1 MFASNATVHA
11 VSGPLTFDSV
21 PAIYAASRAW
31 FVGQDGMT
39 IDLAQVSTA
48 DSAGL
53 ALLIEWLRAARKTG
67 VPLQFSNIP
76 SQMQELIR
84 VNGLQDTLNNGQV
97 G

>member
-1 MFASNATVHA
+1 MTTASPTVHA
-11 VSGPLTFDSV
+11 VTGPLTFDSV

-31 FVGQDGMT
+31 FAGTGGVT
-39 IDLAQVSTA
+39 IDLAEVSSA

-53 ALLIEWLRAARKTG
+53 ALLIEWMRMARKNASA
-67 VPLQFSNIP
+67 LSFANIP

-84 VNGLQDTLNNGQV
+84 VNGLQDTLINGQV

>member
-1 MFASNATVHA
+1 MSVADTTVHA

-21 PAIYAASRAW
+21 PAVYAASRAW
-31 FVGQDGMT
+31 FAGKHAMT
-39 IDLAQVSTA
+39 IDLADVSTA

-53 ALLIEWLRAARKTG
+53 ALLIEWMRSARLAG
-67 VPLQFSNIP
+67 ASLSFANIP

-84 VNGLQDTLNNGQV
+84 VNGLQDTLINGQV

>member
-1 MFASNATVHA
+1 MTAASATVHA
-11 VSGPLTFDSV
+11 ISGPLTFDSV

-31 FVGQDGMT
+31 FSGASGMT

-53 ALLIEWLRAARKTG
+53 ALLIEWLRSARLAG
-67 VPLQFSNIP
+67 APLRFANIP

-84 VNGLQDTLNNGQV
+84 VNGLQDTLTNGQV

>member
-1 MFASNATVHA
+1 MSTASPAVHA

-31 FVGQDGMT
+31 FTGRDGMT
-39 IDLAQVSTA
+39 IDLADVSTA

-53 ALLIEWLRAARKTG
+53 ALLIEWLGTARKTG
-67 VPLQFSNIP
+67 IGLQFSNIP
-76 SQMQELIR
+76 TQMLELIR
-84 VNGLQDTLNNGQV
+84 VNGLQGTLINGQV

>member
-1 MFASNATVHA
+1 MPAASPTVHA

-31 FVGQDGMT
+31 FAGKDGMT

-53 ALLIEWLRAARKTG
+53 ALLIEWLRSARKTG
-67 VPLQFSNIP
+67 AALRFSNIP

>member
-1 MFASNATVHA
+1 MSAANATVHA

-21 PAIYAASRAW
+21 PAVYAASRAW
-31 FVGQDGMT
+31 FAGSDGMT
-39 IDLAQVSTA
+39 IDLALVSTA

-53 ALLIEWLRAARKTG
+53 ALLIEWMRSARLSGAPLRFA
-67 VPLQFSNIP
+67 NIP

-84 VNGLQDTLNNGQV
+84 VNGLQDTLINGQV